1 MQFTMNKLYIFLTSI
16 FISSFAFSQVTI
28 QVKLQSVSVLGNVD
42 CDGFLGGDSDF
53 GFEYRATDNSPAA
66 NTNNNSVTGLIGSC
80 NYAIVNGNNGPYVF
94 NSPNAVFSPTT
105 GVFFNHT
112 YFCKSALPTQ
122 LTLTSLAYESDDVMP
137 AASFSLAEGIA
148 NQGNTVI
155 TFSVPPTSTVQLV
168 TVNLTSTVG
177 CVQSYQMVYEISY
190 TVGSNNILSIDDV
203 EGTTIC
209 TGATNGFVEV
219 YELNATGTALLDWS
233 NDGLGDFDDEHF
245 ADNLLPGTYTIQV
258 KDDNN
263 CVETATVAVTT
274 QDPPAALA
282 AFTNSTSVL
291 CAGTNSVV
299 YSVPNET
306 GVIYH
311 WDFNGVGSNTSGNG
325 TNTVSM
331 DFNSSASNGTLS
343 VYAQNSCSVTP
354 TITLAITVN
363 ALPTLTITGNNAI
376 CSNSTDVLTVSGANT
391 YTWSTGSFSP
401 TTVINPSVTTVYT
414 VTGQS
419 TQNCVS
425 SKSFTVESLPSPT
438 VQITTPSATICA
450 NQTITLNAVGSST
463 LFIWSD
469 GVISSSNTVTGYSS
483 MEYMVTNTYSN
494 NCFAQ
499 ATYSLHVLPAPSLT
513 VTGDVE
519 ACTSNTIS
527 LTVSGADTYTWS
539 TSEQTNQIIYLPSGN
554 TTLSV
559 SATNTLTGCQGIK
572 TFTVGNYITNPISV
586 LGNTFVCSGAIETF
600 TAQGFDFY
608 EWTDGS
614 PLAVRDLS
622 ISVTTTIQVKGIN
635 ATGCMDSTIVT
646 IQAANQPTVEILG
659 DNSICEG
666 QTTSLSVNLTG
677 VTSYSW
683 STGET
688 AITITIT
695 PTSTEIYTLTAFNG
709 PCITQ
714 TEFTVAVNEIPTV
727 NFPPVRA
734 LCDNELAL
742 SLNALPSGGTFIG
755 VGVTGNT
762 FDPSVGVGE
771 YPITYQFTST
781 EGCSASQTQTVVVE
795 SCVGINE
802 FNNNQFIKVYPN
814 PANSFINI
822 QSTKLISMLQIID
835 VTGRVALSSNINGFN
850 EIQLGIND
858 LENGIYFID
867 LKFSDNSDLK
877 TKFIKE

>member
-1 MQFTMNKLYIFLTSI
+1 MNKYITLLLFFAATLTVS
-16 FISSFAFSQVTI
+16 SQVTI
-28 QVKLQSVSVLGNVD
+28 QVKLKSISTSSVLL
-42 CDGFLGGDSDF
+42 CDGISDSDF
-53 GFEYRATDNSPAA
+53 SFEYRATDNSTAA
-66 NTNNNSVTGLIGSC
+66 KTNNNPVNGLIGAC
-80 NYAIVNGNNGPYVF
+80 NYAVVNENNGPFYF
-94 NSPNAVFSPTT
+94 SSPDAIFIPTT
-105 GVFFNHT
+105 GIFFNHT
-112 YFCKSALPTQ
+112 YFCQSALPTQ
-122 LTLTSLAYESDDVMP
+122 ITLTTMAYENDNVTSP
-137 AASFSLAEGIA
+137 ATSSLSVEGATTI
-148 NQGNTVI
+148 QNTVVS
-155 TFSVPPTSTVQLV
+155 FSVPPTSTVQ
-168 TVNLTSTVG
+168 TVMVNSTG
-177 CVQSYQMVYEISY
+177 ASPCAQNYTMEFEISY
-190 TVGSNNILSIDDV
+190 SIGANGIFKINEI

-209 TGATNGFVEV
+209 TGASNGFTEV
-219 YELNATGTALLDWS
+219 YELNAVGTVLYDWS
-233 NDGLGDFDDEHF
+233 NDGLGDFDDDHF
-245 ADNLLPGTYTIQV
+245 ADNLNPGTYTVQI

-263 CVETATVAVTT
+263 CVETATVEVTT
-274 QDPPAALA
+274 QDPPAALT

-291 CAGTNSVV
+291 CAGTNSVI

-306 GVIYH
+306 NVVYH
-311 WDFNGVGSNTSGNG
+311 WDYNGTGSSTSGNG

-331 DFNSSASNGTLS
+331 DFNPSASNGTLS

-354 TITLAITVN
+354 TLTLAITVN
-363 ALPTLTITGNNAI
+363 ALPTLTVSGNNAV
-376 CSNSTDVLTVSGANT
+376 CSNASDVLSVAGANT
-391 YTWSTGSFSP
+391 YTWSTGANSASITISP
-401 TTVINPSVTTVYT
+401 TVTTVYS
-414 VTGQS
+414 VNGES
-419 TQNCVS
+419 AQNCIS
-425 SKSFTVESLPSPT
+425 SQSFTVEALPSPT

-513 VTGDVE
+513 ITGNVE
-519 ACTSNTIS
+519 SCANNTIS

-559 SATNTLTGCQGIK
+559 SATNTLTGCQGVK
-572 TFTVGNYITNPISV
+572 SFTVGNYLTNPISV
-586 LGNTFVCSGAIETF
+586 LGNTFVCSGATETY

-608 EWTDGS
+608 EWSDGS
-614 PLAVRDLS
+614 PLSIRDLS
-622 ISVTTTIQVKGIN
+622 ISSTTTVQVKGIN
-635 ATGCMDSTIVT
+635 STGCMDSTIVT

-695 PTSTEIYTLTAFNG
+695 PISSEVYTLTALNG

-734 LCDNELAL
+734 LCDNELPL

-755 VGVTGNT
+755 VGITGNT
-762 FDPSVGVGE
+762 FDPSVGVGD
-771 YPITYQFTST
+771 YPVTYQFTSP

-802 FNNNQFIKVYPN
+802 LNSSEFVKTYPN
-814 PANSFINI
+814 PAKSILNI
-822 QSTKLISMLQIID
+822 QSTKSISLIQIVDI
-835 VTGRVALSSNINGFN
+835 TGRIIQTSIINNLS
-850 EIQLGIND
+850 EIQLTIYD

-867 LKFSDNSDLK
+867 AKFTDGSFLK